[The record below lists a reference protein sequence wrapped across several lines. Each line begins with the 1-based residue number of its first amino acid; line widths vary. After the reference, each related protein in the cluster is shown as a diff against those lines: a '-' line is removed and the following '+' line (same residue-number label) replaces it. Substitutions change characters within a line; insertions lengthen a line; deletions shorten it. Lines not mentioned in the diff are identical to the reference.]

1 MSERPNN
8 HETLVFSLELLKR
21 IPRSRKVSAK
31 ELHEQLQAAGFERD
45 LRTVQ
50 RQLDTLSTHFDIERD
65 MRNKPYGYRWKEVSK
80 GMSLPG
86 LNEQESLILSLA
98 EEYLK
103 NILPVDVMKSMDSF
117 FLQARSTLVNQAE
130 QKLEKQWLKKVR
142 VISQTQPLLPPV
154 IRPGVLESVSNALY
168 KNLYL
173 MVEYENAAGKKSEH
187 EVMPLG
193 LAQQGPRLYLVCRY
207 KGYDN
212 ERSLALH
219 RIHSARVSTIGFQRP
234 KNFDL
239 QKYDADGRFGFGEG
253 ERIELIFRIS
263 KEAGAHLLETPLS
276 KDQKVKEVDD
286 EYQITA
292 TVVDSGQLDWWL
304 NGFGENVSLVKKKKM
319 VFPDKSK

>member
-8 HETLVFSLELLKR
+8 HETLVFVLELLKR
-21 IPRSRKVSAK
+21 IPRKSKISAK
-31 ELHEQLQAAGFERD
+31 ELHEQLQAIGLIRD

-50 RQLDTLSTHFDIERD
+50 RQLDTLSEHFDIERD
-65 MRNKPYGYRWKEVSK
+65 MRNKPYGYRWKEISR
-80 GMSLPG
+80 GLSLPR

-103 NILPVDVMKSMDSF
+103 NILPTDVMKSMSSF
-117 FLQARSTLVNQAE
+117 FSQARSTLNVQSD

-154 IRPGVLESVSNALY
+154 IRQGVLDAVSNALY
-168 KNLYL
+168 KNLWL
-173 MVEYENAAGKKSEH
+173 NIEYENASGKKSEN

-207 KGYDN
+207 KGYDD

-219 RIHSARVSTIGFQRP
+219 RIYSARISTLGFQRP

-239 QKYDADGRFGFGEG
+239 QKYDNDGRFGFGDG
-253 ERIELIFRIS
+253 QKIELSFRIV
-263 KEAGAHLLETPLS
+263 KFAGAHLLETPLS
-276 KDQKVKEVDD
+276 KDQKVKEFED
-286 EYQITA
+286 EYQISA
-292 TVVDSGQLDWWL
+292 TLVDTEQLDWWL
-304 NGFGENVSLVKKKKM
+304 RGFGERVRLIKKKKL
-319 VFPDKSK
+319 S